1 MERYQVF
8 NSDDEVVFVTDSYV
22 EAFDEFDNLIAD
34 GDSLAYIWDAIMEEV
49 VDDFFGEYF

>member
-1 MERYQVF
+1 MERYRVF
-8 NSDDEVVFVTDSYV
+8 NGDDEVVFVTDSYV

-34 GDSLAYIWDAIMEEV
+34 GDSLAYIWDVIMEEV